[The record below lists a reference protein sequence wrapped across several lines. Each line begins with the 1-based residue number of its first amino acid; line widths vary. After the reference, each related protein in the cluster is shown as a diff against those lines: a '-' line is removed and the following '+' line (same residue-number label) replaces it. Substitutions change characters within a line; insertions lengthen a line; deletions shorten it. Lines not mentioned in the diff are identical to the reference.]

1 MVLLV
6 NNLDEKTSQRRQ
18 DIQNFESMHMLFV
31 ICTCGTALHSCYNFA
46 LMLQLCTWGVTT
58 VHLHYMRMHF
68 FSASQMPVPF
78 LCSLSFTLILPGTGT
93 WFIISYVNAWTFLR
107 SQDIFKPAIS
117 TSPPQKKKKK
127 EIEQNKTNRKTKK
140 PNLPMSGQIK
150 QHYSLINALTQMPFA
165 LFCRQEL

>member
-1 MVLLV
+1 MELLV

-68 FSASQMPVPF
+68 FSASKMPVPF
-78 LCSLSFTLILPGTGT
+78 LCSLSFTLILPGTGA
-93 WFIISYVNAWTFLR
+93 WFIISYVNA
-107 SQDIFKPAIS
+107 
-117 TSPPQKKKKK
+117 
-127 EIEQNKTNRKTKK
+127 
-140 PNLPMSGQIK
+140 
-150 QHYSLINALTQMPFA
+150 
-165 LFCRQEL
+165 